1 MNHLKK
7 DIPISKK
14 TIEKLDKY
22 EHNNKK
28 ANRRVVADHS
38 PKSLPN

>member
-22 EHNNKK
+22 EHNYTK
-28 ANRRVVADHS
+28 ANRRAIADNRQQPLS
-38 PKSLPN
+38 N

>member
-22 EHNNKK
+22 EHNYTK
-28 ANRRVVADHS
+28 ANRRVVADNRQQPLS
-38 PKSLPN
+38 D

>member
-28 ANRRVVADHS
+28 ANRRAIADNRQQPFS
-38 PKSLPN
+38 N